1 MKKFLFGIFVLA
13 ALAGC
18 TSSDIRKPQADIKTV
33 WECAGELPAQK
44 GYEKNIGTAGILY
57 GLLEERYIVT
67 GGGANFPHKSVLE
80 GGAKQMYSDLW
91 LIDTKS
97 ENKII
102 EHINLP
108 VEIGYGASVTTEKG
122 IYYIGG
128 SSNQQ
133 ADDDILFLTL
143 DENKNLKYE
152 KIGELP
158 FTFQSGAA
166 VEYNGKLYIVGGKQ
180 NGTPSNK
187 VYEYNLTNKVI
198 KELPSVPAGRGRTQ
212 SVAQILNDSLYVFS
226 GGDTTA
232 YTDGYKYNFE
242 TGKWEEIS
250 PVRVNG
256 KEISLLGA
264 ASVKLNKKEMLVI
277 GGFNKE
283 IYDDAVK
290 KLGTLRGQELLKFKA
305 SYFGA
310 DPDDFRWNRDILI
323 YNSETNSWR
332 SIGEIP
338 FNAPCGEGLV
348 IVKNKI
354 YSINGEIKPGVRT
367 PRIYQGEFIKN
378 ENRNF

>member
-250 PVRVNG
+250 PVKVNG

-290 KLGTLRGQELLKFKA
+290 KLGTLRGQELLKFKV

-367 PRIYQGEFIKN
+367 PRIYQGEFIKK
-378 ENRNF
+378 

>member
-44 GYEKNIGTAGILY
+44 GYEKNIGTVGILY

-187 VYEYNLTNKVI
+187 LYEYNLTNKVI

-323 YNSETNSWR
+323 YNSEINSWR

-354 YSINGEIKPGVRT
+354 YSINGEIKLGVRT
-367 PRIYQGEFIKN
+367 PRIYQGEFIKK
-378 ENRNF
+378 

>member
-44 GYEKNIGTAGILY
+44 GYEKNIGTVGILY

-187 VYEYNLTNKVI
+187 LYEYNLTNKVI

-354 YSINGEIKPGVRT
+354 YSINGEIKLGVRT
-367 PRIYQGEFIKN
+367 PRIYQGEFIKK
-378 ENRNF
+378 

>member
-180 NGTPSNK
+180 NGIPSNK

-367 PRIYQGEFIKN
+367 PRIYQGEFIKK
-378 ENRNF
+378 

>member
-44 GYEKNIGTAGILY
+44 GYEKNIGTVGILY

-108 VEIGYGASVTTEKG
+108 VEIGYGASITTEKG

-187 VYEYNLTNKVI
+187 LYEYNLTNKVI

-283 IYDDAVK
+283 LYDDAVK

-354 YSINGEIKPGVRT
+354 YSINGEIKLGVRT
-367 PRIYQGEFIKN
+367 PRIYQGEFIKK
-378 ENRNF
+378 

>member
-1 MKKFLFGIFVLA
+1 MKKFLFGMAVVA
-13 ALAGC
+13 VLAGC
-18 TSSDIRKPQADIKTV
+18 SANDVRKPEAERKIAWQY
-33 WECAGELPAQK
+33 AGTLPAQK
-44 GYEKNIGTAGILY
+44 GYEKNIGTAGVLC
-57 GLLEERYIVT
+57 GVLEGRYIVT

-91 LIDTKS
+91 VIDTKK

-143 DENKNLKYE
+143 DENKRVKYE
-152 KIGELP
+152 KVGELP
-158 FTFQSGAA
+158 FTFQNGAA
-166 VEYNGKLYIVGGKQ
+166 AEYNGKLYILGGKQ
-180 NGTPSNK
+180 NGVSSNK
-187 VYEYNLTNKVI
+187 VYEYNLLTKEA
-198 KELPSVPAGRGRTQ
+198 KELSPMPAGKGRTQ
-212 SVAQILNDSLYVFS
+212 SVAQVLENHLYVFS
-226 GGDTTA
+226 GGDMTA

-242 TGKWEEIS
+242 TGKWEEAA
-250 PVRVNG
+250 PVKING
-256 KEISLLGA
+256 REISLLGA
-264 ASVKLNKKEMLVI
+264 GSVKLNEKEMLVI

-310 DPDDFRWNRDILI
+310 DPDEFKWNREVLI
-323 YNSETNSWR
+323 YNAHTNSWK
-332 SIGEIP
+332 SIGELP
-338 FNAPCGEGLV
+338 FNAPCGEGLA
-348 IVKNKI
+348 ITENKI
-354 YSINGEIKPGVRT
+354 YSVNGEIKPGVRT
-367 PRIYQGEFIKN
+367 PRIYEGEILKK
-378 ENRNF
+378 

>member
-367 PRIYQGEFIKN
+367 PRIYQGEFIKK
-378 ENRNF
+378 

>member
-133 ADDDILFLTL
+133 ADDDILFSTL

-367 PRIYQGEFIKN
+367 PRIYQGEFIKK
-378 ENRNF
+378 

>member
-108 VEIGYGASVTTEKG
+108 VEIGYGASITTEKG

-367 PRIYQGEFIKN
+367 PRIYQGEFIKK
-378 ENRNF
+378 

>member
-250 PVRVNG
+250 PVRING
-256 KEISLLGA
+256 KEISLLEA

-367 PRIYQGEFIKN
+367 PRIYQGEFIKK
-378 ENRNF
+378 

>member
-212 SVAQILNDSLYVFS
+212 SVAQILNDSLYVLS

-367 PRIYQGEFIKN
+367 PRIYQGEFIKK
-378 ENRNF
+378 

>member
-18 TSSDIRKPQADIKTV
+18 TSSDIRKPQADIKIV

-44 GYEKNIGTAGILY
+44 GYEKNIGTVGILY

-143 DENKNLKYE
+143 EENKNLKYE

-187 VYEYNLTNKVI
+187 LYEYNLTNKVI

-354 YSINGEIKPGVRT
+354 YSINGEIKLGVRT
-367 PRIYQGEFIKN
+367 PRIYQGEFIKK
-378 ENRNF
+378 

>member
-198 KELPSVPAGRGRTQ
+198 KELPTVPAGRGRTQ

-367 PRIYQGEFIKN
+367 PRIYQGEFIKK
-378 ENRNF
+378 

>member
-1 MKKFLFGIFVLA
+1 MKKFLFGIVILA

-18 TSSDIRKPQADIKTV
+18 SSNSARKPQADIKTA
-33 WECAGELPAQK
+33 WEYAGTLPAQK
-44 GYEKNIGTAGILY
+44 GYEKNIGTAGVLY

-67 GGGANFPHKSVLE
+67 GGGANFPYKSVLE

-91 LIDTKS
+91 VIDTK
-97 ENKII
+97 EGNKII

-108 VEIGYGASVTTEKG
+108 VEIGYGASVTAEKG

-133 ADDDILFLTL
+133 ADDDILYLTL

-158 FTFQSGAA
+158 FTFQSGTA
-166 VEYNGKLYIVGGKQ
+166 VEHNKKLYILGGKQ
-180 NGTPSNK
+180 NGIPSNK
-187 VYEYNLTNKVI
+187 MYEYNLIEKTI
-198 KELPSVPAGRGRTQ
+198 KELPSIPAGKGRTQ
-212 SVAQILNDSLYVFS
+212 SVAQVLNDSLYIFS

-232 YTDGYKYNFE
+232 YTDGYKYNFKTE
-242 TGKWEEIS
+242 KWEETASVKIE
-250 PVRVNG
+250 G

-264 ASVKLNKKEMLVI
+264 ASVKLNEKEMLVI

-310 DPDDFRWNRDILI
+310 DPDEFRWNRDILI
-323 YNSETNSWR
+323 YNAETNSWK

-367 PRIYQGEFIKN
+367 PRIYQGELLKK
-378 ENRNF
+378 

>member
-44 GYEKNIGTAGILY
+44 GYEKNIGTVGILY

-367 PRIYQGEFIKN
+367 PRIYQGEFIKK
-378 ENRNF
+378 

>member
-256 KEISLLGA
+256 KEISLLEA

-290 KLGTLRGQELLKFKA
+290 KLGTFK
-305 SYFGA
+305 
-310 DPDDFRWNRDILI
+310 I
-323 YNSETNSWR
+323 
-332 SIGEIP
+332 
-338 FNAPCGEGLV
+338 
-348 IVKNKI
+348 
-354 YSINGEIKPGVRT
+354 
-367 PRIYQGEFIKN
+367 
-378 ENRNF
+378 

>member
-242 TGKWEEIS
+242 TGKWKEIS

-367 PRIYQGEFIKN
+367 PRIYQGEFIKK
-378 ENRNF
+378 

>member
-44 GYEKNIGTAGILY
+44 GYEKNIGTVGILY

-187 VYEYNLTNKVI
+187 LYEYNLTNKVI

-367 PRIYQGEFIKN
+367 PRIYQGEFIKK
-378 ENRNF
+378 

>member
-256 KEISLLGA
+256 KEISLLEA

-354 YSINGEIKPGVRT
+354 YSINGEIKPEVRT
-367 PRIYQGEFIKN
+367 PRIYQGEFIKK
-378 ENRNF
+378 

>member
-332 SIGEIP
+332 SIGKIP

-367 PRIYQGEFIKN
+367 PRIYQGEFIKK
-378 ENRNF
+378 

>member
-44 GYEKNIGTAGILY
+44 GYEKNIGTVGILY

-290 KLGTLRGQELLKFKA
+290 KLGTLRGQELLKFKV

-367 PRIYQGEFIKN
+367 PRIYQGEFIKK
-378 ENRNF
+378 

>member
-44 GYEKNIGTAGILY
+44 GYEKNIGTVGILY

-354 YSINGEIKPGVRT
+354 YSINGEIKLGVRT
-367 PRIYQGEFIKN
+367 PRIYQGEFIKK
-378 ENRNF
+378 

>member
-354 YSINGEIKPGVRT
+354 YLINGEIKPGVRT
-367 PRIYQGEFIKN
+367 PRIYQGEFIKK
-378 ENRNF
+378 

>member
-18 TSSDIRKPQADIKTV
+18 TSSDIRKLQADIKTV

-367 PRIYQGEFIKN
+367 PRIYQGEFIKK
-378 ENRNF
+378 

>member
-1 MKKFLFGIFVLA
+1 MKKILFGIFVLT

-18 TSSDIRKPQADIKTV
+18 SANDVRQPEAERKIA
-33 WECAGELPAQK
+33 WEYAGTLPAQK
-44 GYEKNIGTAGILY
+44 GYEKNIGTAGVLC
-57 GLLEERYIVT
+57 GVLEGRYIVT
-67 GGGANFPHKSVLE
+67 GGGANFPYKSVLE

-91 LIDTKS
+91 VIDTKE

-128 SSNQQ
+128 SSNKQ

-143 DENKNLKYE
+143 DENKKLKYE

-158 FTFQSGAA
+158 FTFQSGTAA
-166 VEYNGKLYIVGGKQ
+166 EYKEKLYIIGGKQ
-180 NGTPSNK
+180 NGVSSNK
-187 VYEYNLTNKVI
+187 VYEYNLLTKEI
-198 KELPSVPAGRGRTQ
+198 KELSPIPAGKGRTQ
-212 SVAQILNDSLYVFS
+212 SVAQVLDNHLYVFS
-226 GGDTTA
+226 GGDITA

-242 TGKWEEIS
+242 TGKWEEAA
-250 PVRVNG
+250 PVKING
-256 KEISLLGA
+256 REISLLGA
-264 ASVKLNKKEMLVI
+264 GSLKLNEKEMLVI

-310 DPDDFRWNRDILI
+310 DPDEFKWNREVLI
-323 YNSETNSWR
+323 YNAHTNSWK
-332 SIGEIP
+332 SMGELP

-348 IVKNKI
+348 ITEDKI
-354 YSINGEIKPGVRT
+354 YSVNGEIKPGVRT
-367 PRIYQGEFIKN
+367 PRIYEGKLIKK
-378 ENRNF
+378 

>member
-1 MKKFLFGIFVLA
+1 MKKFLFGIFVLT

-18 TSSDIRKPQADIKTV
+18 SANDVRQPEAEIKIA
-33 WECAGELPAQK
+33 WEYAGTLPAQK
-44 GYEKNIGTAGILY
+44 GYEKNIGTAGVLCGILE
-57 GLLEERYIVT
+57 GRYIVT
-67 GGGANFPHKSVLE
+67 GGGANFPYKSVLE

-91 LIDTKS
+91 VIDTKE

-128 SSNQQ
+128 SSNKQ

-143 DENKNLKYE
+143 DENKKLKYE

-166 VEYNGKLYIVGGKQ
+166 AEYKEKLYILGGKQ
-180 NGTPSNK
+180 NGVSSNK
-187 VYEYNLTNKVI
+187 VYEYNLLTKEI
-198 KELPSVPAGRGRTQ
+198 KELSPIPAGKGRTQ
-212 SVAQILNDSLYVFS
+212 SVAQVLDNHLYVFS
-226 GGDTTA
+226 GGDITA

-242 TGKWEEIS
+242 TGKWEEAA
-250 PVRVNG
+250 PVKING
-256 KEISLLGA
+256 REISLLGA
-264 ASVKLNKKEMLVI
+264 GSLKLNEKEMLVI
-277 GGFNKE
+277 GGFDKE
-283 IYDDAVK
+283 IYNDAVK

-310 DPDDFRWNRDILI
+310 DPDDFKWNREVLI
-323 YNSETNSWR
+323 YNAHTNSWK
-332 SIGEIP
+332 SIGELP

-348 IVKNKI
+348 ITENKI
-354 YSINGEIKPGVRT
+354 YSVNGEIKPGVRT
-367 PRIYQGEFIKN
+367 PRIYEGKILKK
-378 ENRNF
+378 

>member
-18 TSSDIRKPQADIKTV
+18 TSSDIKKPQADIKTV

-332 SIGEIP
+332 SIGKIP

-367 PRIYQGEFIKN
+367 PRIYQGEFIKK
-378 ENRNF
+378 

>member
-187 VYEYNLTNKVI
+187 LYEYNLTNKVI

-354 YSINGEIKPGVRT
+354 YSINGEIKLGVRT
-367 PRIYQGEFIKN
+367 PRIYQGEFIKK
-378 ENRNF
+378 

>member
-290 KLGTLRGQELLKFKA
+290 KLGTLRGQELLKFKV

-367 PRIYQGEFIKN
+367 PRIYQGEFIKK
-378 ENRNF
+378 